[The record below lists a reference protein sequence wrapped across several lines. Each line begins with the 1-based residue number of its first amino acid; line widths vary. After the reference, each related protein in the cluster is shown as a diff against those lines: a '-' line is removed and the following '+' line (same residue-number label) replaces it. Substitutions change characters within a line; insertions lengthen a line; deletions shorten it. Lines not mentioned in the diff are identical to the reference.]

1 MILCTQIS
9 AQPCTKTLISRDLN
23 APLPISR
30 QAWSLAIPMTR
41 SYPDKHAPISGF
53 LKHAVIQS
61 TESSKILNFRGLFHE
76 SHFGLIALIFYRI
89 FTPYF
94 FTIFCRILPK
104 SILSGWQIVETI
116 CFGGSLI
123 FVQGREKS
131 GFFRPAQRC
140 PSYLYPF
147 GKNSKKK
154 IVETEWFLPI
164 NC

>member
-30 QAWSLAIPMTR
+30 QAWSLPIPMTR

-76 SHFGLIALIFYRI
+76 SHFRSNCVNFLSDFHAIFFYD
-89 FTPYF
+89 
-94 FTIFCRILPK
+94 
-104 SILSGWQIVETI
+104 ILSYITKKYIERVTNSFNYLFWRITNFCTGERKKW
-116 CFGGSLI
+116 I
-123 FVQGREKS
+123 FSTRAKTSVIFISIR
-131 GFFRPAQRC
+131 
-140 PSYLYPF
+140 
-147 GKNSKKK
+147 KK
-154 IVETEWFLPI
+154 F
-164 NC
+164 